1 MDVLVAQTTGQA
13 GSNEN
18 EVLFQTD
25 VALATSVEKV
35 CVDEDRSMLF
45 TLIFF

>member
-13 GSNEN
+13 GSDEN

-25 VALATSVEKV
+25 VALATSIEKV
-35 CVDEDRSMLF
+35 RADEDRPMWF
-45 TLIFF
+45 TRIFF